1 MGPYGLRAWKG
12 QLLVTAA
19 IVIGIAG
26 ISGRVVS
33 WWRTVVGR
41 SAMAIDVGVSRWVV
55 ATIRIIEA
63 TAARRWIVINRG
75 ASSWWR
81 TAITST
87 LIVIVATAGW
97 ASITVTVTA
106 RRVSTGWSTAVV
118 VIRIRSASRR
128 TGAGSVARDIRL
140 CLLL

>member
-1 MGPYGLRAWKG
+1 
-12 QLLVTAA
+12 
-19 IVIGIAG
+19 
-26 ISGRVVS
+26 
-33 WWRTVVGR
+33 
-41 SAMAIDVGVSRWVV
+41 MAIDIRVSRWIV

-75 ASSWWR
+75 ASSWRR
-81 TAITST
+81 TAVTST

-118 VIRIRSASRR
+118 VIRVGSASRR
-128 TGAGSVARDIRL
+128 AGAGSVARNIRL
-140 CLLL
+140 GLLLSANAKMGER